1 MPDFADRFWTSRD
14 GLKLHYRDYA
24 ARSGGAAGRPPLLC
38 LPGLTRNAR
47 DFEELAARLSG
58 DWRVLCPDMRGRG
71 DSAYAKDSA
80 TYNPMQYVD
89 DVALLL
95 EQAGIARIVAIGTSL
110 GGLMTM
116 AMAMIM
122 PDRIAGAVINDVG
135 PVIEAAGLE
144 RIKGYV
150 GQGRSFPTWMHAARA
165 VEETQGAAY
174 PDYEI
179 ADDRQGFECR
189 RGAAQRCHHVRFKV
203 DLEHCGR
210 AVRHDGNFAE
220 LHESPPRARDQRITG
235 ADGCPSRAHLP
246 VERRRGPGDE
256 HHPARWRDE
265 RAGTPAR
272 RRQGAGMRHELPYGT
287 KPRRAGIDVGCLGN
301 PG

>member
-24 ARSGGAAGRPPLLC
+24 ARSGGAADRPPLLC

-179 ADDRQGFECR
+179 ADWLAAAKRAMVLGSNGRIVFDYDMKIAEPFAKLDPAAQVDLWPGIEGLAGKPVLIV
-189 RGAAQRCHHVRFKV
+189 RGALSDLLSAETLAAMQQRM
-203 DLEHCGR
+203 
-210 AVRHDGNFAE
+210 
-220 LHESPPRARDQRITG
+220 PG
-235 ADGCPSRAHLP
+235 ADAVTVPQVGHAPMLGEPEAAAAIFRLL
-246 VERRRGPGDE
+246 
-256 HHPARWRDE
+256 ARV
-265 RAGTPAR
+265 A
-272 RRQGAGMRHELPYGT
+272 
-287 KPRRAGIDVGCLGN
+287 
-301 PG
+301 